1 MIAFG
6 QYFTRTNKRGH
17 VHAGHTRAFKK
28 NRVRGLS
35 PQFGAVA
42 HSSTGKGLLL
52 CIGTL
57 KGLTLEMTATSMLS
71 ARPYATS

>member
-6 QYFTRTNKRGH
+6 QYFTRTNKC
-17 VHAGHTRAFKK
+17 VVSTW
-28 NRVRGLS
+28 RVTRGLS
-35 PQFGAVA
+35 KQFGAVA

-57 KGLTLEMTATSMLS
+57 NGLKLEITATSMLG

>member
-6 QYFTRTNKRGH
+6 QYFTRTNKC
-17 VHAGHTRAFKK
+17 VVSTW
-28 NRVRGLS
+28 RVTRGLS
-35 PQFGAVA
+35 TKIVFAGSPHFGAVA
-42 HSSTGKGLLL
+42 YSSTGKGLLL